1 MVNYQKTTKSSV
13 SHLLKLIDTCVTGI
27 EVRRRKGEK
36 NIKILYN
43 LLMRWDFLMGKIH
56 RVWRRESK
64 LLFHII
70 IHLFTTLNCL
80 GEIIVGDST
89 DPFLFSP
96 SPCLPLP
103 CHTQNTTFP
112 CAVCPRLQGDGV
124 FLIEEKRGFPAVL
137 AFVLRN
143 DHAQQ
148 TCACVGT
155 IHSEILFWI
164 GIFKKYLLPSF
175 VQLSSDSSRIPLAAQ
190 KLQFQEIFWKMTDN
204 WAKHRERENL
214 SFPHEEVSRLQHTL
228 ASTAMPWGHAVSR
241 S

>member
-1 MVNYQKTTKSSV
+1 MVNYQKMTKSSV

-64 LLFHII
+64 LPFHI

-80 GEIIVGDST
+80 GEIAVGDST

-103 CHTQNTTFP
+103 CHTQNT
-112 CAVCPRLQGDGV
+112 R
-124 FLIEEKRGFPAVL
+124 RGFPD
-137 AFVLRN
+137 RR
-143 DHAQQ
+143 
-148 TCACVGT
+148 
-155 IHSEILFWI
+155 E
-164 GIFKKYLLPSF
+164 K
-175 VQLSSDSSRIPLAAQ
+175 RIPCCARICAQ
-190 KLQFQEIFWKMTDN
+190 EWPCPADMCLCRHN
-204 WAKHRERENL
+204 
-214 SFPHEEVSRLQHTL
+214 SFRNTVLNRDL
-228 ASTAMPWGHAVSR
+228 
-241 S
+241 